1 MRTYSG
7 RGHPRLVKCSYE
19 VGLLVVDR
27 GEVVEGATQP
37 PGVVVPVDPSGGC
50 DNQTSSR
57 LVACSRGRY
66 AHKRERISKKFPQRN
81 RTAVLPNASLGSRP
95 KVNALANR
103 HCETNITP
111 IPTGTVILAATVI
124 SNLAIRDQPIAM
136 AMQVA
141 SNDVQDRNDAAPR

>member
-7 RGHPRLVKCSYE
+7 WGHPRLVKCSYE

-27 GEVVEGATQP
+27 CEVVEGATQP
-37 PGVVVPVDPSGGC
+37 PGVVVPVDPSG
-50 DNQTSSR
+50 DQTSSR
-57 LVACSRGRY
+57 LVACGRGRY
-66 AHKRERISKKFPQRN
+66 AHKRERVSKKFPQRN
-81 RTAVLPNASLGSRP
+81 RTAVLPIASLGSRP

-124 SNLAIRDQPIAM
+124 SNLAIRDQPIAI